1 MIEVYQILMLLTSLP
16 SIGNHMPEFFV
27 FAPSIWIKTNT
38 VVYQK
43 MKKRF
48 QTGFNIRAQKMTK
61 KNVFEKNIQ
70 QLWQTFDFDNQCLAC
85 PQFLSRCSLI
95 GRAPW
100 SVQSNCTISVSFF
113 FVFRKHRWCIFAMV
127 AGVFDQ
133 KGNFH
138 NDIKLLYCEEY
149 INDKTESNWK

>member
-48 QTGFNIRAQKMTK
+48 QTGLNIRAQKMTK

-95 GRAPW
+95 GEPLDRFSQIVQFLFHFFCFSKASLMYICDGRW
-100 SVQSNCTISVSFF
+100 SIWS
-113 FVFRKHRWCIFAMV
+113 
-127 AGVFDQ
+127 